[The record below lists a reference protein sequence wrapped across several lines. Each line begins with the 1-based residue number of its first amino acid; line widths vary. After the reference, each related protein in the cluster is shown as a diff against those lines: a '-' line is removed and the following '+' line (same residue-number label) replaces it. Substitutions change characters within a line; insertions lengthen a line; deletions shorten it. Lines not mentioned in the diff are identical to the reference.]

1 MLNLLGA
8 IGPIAKIALGVVDKS
23 VSDKDLK
30 EKLKSEISQQLLNND
45 SKELQ
50 AAASIIQTEAG
61 SKHWLT
67 ATWRPALMWIC
78 IIVIFNNYILMPFAN
93 LIFGTSV
100 ELSIPD
106 PMWNLLTIGVGGY
119 IAGRSGE
126 KIAEN
131 WKKQPFKA
139 HTGGT

>member
-8 IGPIAKIALGVVDKS
+8 IGPIAKIALGVIDKS
-23 VSDKDLK
+23 VTDKDLK
-30 EKLKSEISQQLLNND
+30 ENLKSQITSQMLDND

-50 AAASIIQTEAG
+50 SAASIIKAEA
-61 SKHWLT
+61 SSQHWLT

-78 IIVIFNNYILMPFAN
+78 IIVIFNNYILLPFAN
-93 LIFGTSV
+93 IIFGVSV

-131 WKKQPFKA
+131 WKK
-139 HTGGT
+139 

>member
-1 MLNLLGA
+1 MVNLLGA
-8 IGPIAKIALGVVDKS
+8 LGPIAKIALGVVDKS
-23 VSDKDLK
+23 VKDKDLA
-30 EKLKSEISQQLLNND
+30 EKLKSQITSQMLDND

-50 AAASIIQTEAG
+50 SAASIIQAEAS

-93 LIFGTSV
+93 LIFGTS
-100 ELSIPD
+100 LDLQIPD

-126 KIAEN
+126 KIAQN
-131 WKKQPFKA
+131 WKK
-139 HTGGT
+139 

>member
-8 IGPIAKIALGVVDKS
+8 IGPIAKIALGVIDKS
-23 VSDKDLK
+23 VTDKDLK
-30 EKLKSEISQQLLNND
+30 EKLKSQITSQMLDND

-50 AAASIIQTEAG
+50 SAASIIKAEA
-61 SKHWLT
+61 SSQHWLT
-67 ATWRPALMWIC
+67 ATWRPALMCIC
-78 IIVIFNNYILMPFAN
+78 IIVIFNNYILLPFAN
-93 LIFGTSV
+93 IIFGVSV

-131 WKKQPFKA
+131 WKK
-139 HTGGT
+139 

>member
-8 IGPIAKIALGVVDKS
+8 IGPIAKIALGVIDKS
-23 VSDKDLK
+23 VEDKDLK
-30 EKLKSEISQQLLNND
+30 DKLKSQITSQMLDNN

-50 AAASIIQTEAG
+50 SAASIIKAEA
-61 SKHWLT
+61 SSQHWLT

-78 IIVIFNNYILMPFAN
+78 IIVIFNNYILLPFAN
-93 LIFGTSV
+93 IIFGVSV

-119 IAGRSGE
+119 IAGRSAE
-126 KIAEN
+126 KVAQN
-131 WKKQPFKA
+131 WQK
-139 HTGGT
+139 

>member
-1 MLNLLGA
+1 MINLLGA
-8 IGPIAKIALGVVDKS
+8 LGPLAKIALGVVDKA
-23 VSDKDLK
+23 VEDKDLK
-30 EKLKSEISQQLLNND
+30 EKLKAEISQQLLTND

-50 AAASIIQTEAG
+50 AAASIIQAEAG

-93 LIFGTSV
+93 LIFGSSLV
-100 ELSIPD
+100 LEIPD

-119 IAGRSGE
+119 IAGRSAE
-126 KIAEN
+126 KVAEN
-131 WKKQPFKA
+131 WQK
-139 HTGGT
+139 

>member
-8 IGPIAKIALGVVDKS
+8 IGPIAKIALGVIDKS
-23 VSDKDLK
+23 VTDKDLK
-30 EKLKSEISQQLLNND
+30 EKLKSQITSQMLDND

-50 AAASIIQTEAG
+50 SAASIIKAEA
-61 SKHWLT
+61 SSQHWLT
-67 ATWRPALMWIC
+67 STWRPALMWIC
-78 IIVIFNNYILMPFAN
+78 IIVIFNNYILLPFAN
-93 LIFGTSV
+93 IIFGVSV

-131 WKKQPFKA
+131 WKK
-139 HTGGT
+139 

>member
-23 VSDKDLK
+23 VQDKDLA
-30 EKLKSEISQQLLNND
+30 EKLKSQITSQMLNNN

-50 AAASIIQTEAG
+50 SAASIIKAEAS

-93 LIFGTSV
+93 IIFGTAV

-131 WKKQPFKA
+131 WKK
-139 HTGGT
+139 

>member
-8 IGPIAKIALGVVDKS
+8 ISPIVKIALGVVDKS
-23 VSDKDLK
+23 VEDKDLK
-30 EKLKSEISQQLLNND
+30 EKLKSQITSQLLDNN

-50 AAASIIQTEAG
+50 SAASIIKAEA
-61 SKHWLT
+61 SSQHWLT

-93 LIFGTSV
+93 IIFGTAV
-100 ELSIPD
+100 ELTIPD

-119 IAGRSGE
+119 IAGRSAE
-126 KIAEN
+126 KVANN
-131 WKKQPFKA
+131 WQK
-139 HTGGT
+139 

>member
-8 IGPIAKIALGVVDKS
+8 IGPIAKIALGVIDKS
-23 VSDKDLK
+23 VTDKDLK
-30 EKLKSEISQQLLNND
+30 EKLKSQITSQMLDND

-50 AAASIIQTEAG
+50 SAASIIKAEA
-61 SKHWLT
+61 SSQHWLT

-78 IIVIFNNYILMPFAN
+78 IIVIFNNYILLPFAN
-93 LIFGTSV
+93 IIFGVSV

-131 WKKQPFKA
+131 WKK
-139 HTGGT
+139 